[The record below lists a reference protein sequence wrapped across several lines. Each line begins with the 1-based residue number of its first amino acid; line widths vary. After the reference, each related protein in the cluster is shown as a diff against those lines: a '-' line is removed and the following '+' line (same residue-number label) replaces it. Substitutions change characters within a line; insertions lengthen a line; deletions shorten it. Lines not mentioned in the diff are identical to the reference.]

1 LLTFKVFQDYRCW
14 PTAEFFL
21 KTVNET
27 SGMDLVSIYRNHLKK
42 ISSTSIDEV
51 KVIARSI
58 LQPEGRRE
66 YIDSLIAEA
75 NDDSNV
81 QGNFIVFY
89 IIMLRKHHVT
99 LSYAL
104 LENHFED
111 LNNSQQEPIPVRV
124 INSQDSIF
132 APDSVVTLP
141 GHVTR
146 SHSVAARPATNNLSN
161 HSSSNGKNKI

>member
-1 LLTFKVFQDYRCW
+1 
-14 PTAEFFL
+14 
-21 KTVNET
+21 
-27 SGMDLVSIYRNHLKK
+27 MDLVSIYRNHLKK

-75 NDDSNV
+75 NDDNNV
-81 QGNFIVFY
+81 EGNIIVFY
-89 IIMLRKHHVT
+89 HVT

-141 GHVTR
+141 GRVTR